1 MSFKAFI
8 DAAKSMI
15 NLGAATNAG
24 ARQEIREVVGKLA
37 DELDRALSLTD
48 SYLVGA
54 KYSID
59 NIELS
64 RYLAE
69 VDGKLM
75 GSYREHHICAG
86 LYQLA
91 DKFKQ
96 IFDPTRFSV
105 DLANYSEIP
114 KLINELMNGERVILD
129 DLHEMANQLKHDS
142 SQLYS
147 GLTNREQVLTAV
159 ECHREEI
166 ERYRQQIKQ
175 QRRTLL
181 SKL

>member
-1 MSFKAFI
+1 VSFKAFI
-8 DAAKSMI
+8 DAAKSII
-15 NLGAATNAG
+15 NLGAATNAS
-24 ARQEIREVVGKLA
+24 ARQEIRDVVGKLG

-54 KYSID
+54 KFSVD
-59 NIELS
+59 DTELA

-75 GSYREHHICAG
+75 VSYREHHICAG

-96 IFDPTRFSV
+96 IFDPTRLSV
-105 DLANYSEIP
+105 DLTNYSEIP
-114 KLINELMNGERVILD
+114 RLINELMNGEQVILD

-142 SQLYS
+142 SLLYS
-147 GLTNREQVLTAV
+147 GSISRQQVLTAV

-181 SKL
+181 LKL